1 MMSLASSLANGAVAS
16 VQLVC
21 EEEEVEEGEQQFV
34 KADARLSMMD
44 GSGVIGGGGGGNS
57 GK

>member
-1 MMSLASSLANGAVAS
+1 MMSLASSLANGAAAS
-16 VQLVC
+16 VRLVC
-21 EEEEVEEGEQQFV
+21 EEEEGGQQFV

-44 GSGVIGGGGGGNS
+44 GWRVVGGGDS